1 MPRYLSWTLVALVG
15 LVSAVPVRGDEPVR
29 TFFRNMGRDF
39 KRNNCW
45 YDTFVAEDR
54 AVQRAPFCV
63 MVSNGWRLQNTLDDY
78 YFQQDS
84 SVLTEAGQI
93 KVQQIVLYSSP
104 AYRAIFVHR
113 TTDALDDG
121 RADSECADGS
131 REVCPGW
138 RSADSGRDVHSS
150 PRLAGGTDQR
160 RLQSLSRDDAQS
172 TLSVVVGL
180 VGRLVRRFFERII
193 WIERLRKRFRQLV
206 VDHCP
211 IKIPAIGDF
220 TFARLAA

>member
-1 MPRYLSWTLVALVG
+1 MPRYWSWTLVALVG

-113 TTDALDDG
+113 TTDAQMTAERIQNVQMAAAKYAPDG
-121 RADSECADGS
+121 EVPTVAETYIRPRGWPAEQINDVYSRYRATT
-131 REVCPGW
+131 PN
-138 RSADSGRDVHSS
+138 
-150 PRLAGGTDQR
+150 PRY
-160 RLQSLSRDDAQS
+160 QSLSGS
-172 TLSVVVGL
+172 SG
-180 VGRLVRRFFERII
+180 GSS
-193 WIERLRKRFRQLV
+193 
-206 VDHCP
+206 
-211 IKIPAIGDF
+211 GGSSSGSSGSSGSGSGSGN
-220 TFARLAA
+220 